1 MEEYQH
7 SKKARYLAAVVY
19 LVILA
24 VVLTGTY
31 FSEQQKAEAKAQQSV
46 DRLRVKASRFAEGIC
61 VTAVKFTPKQI
72 PRTSKPAKTESNADH
87 RKSQQE

>member
-24 VVLTGTY
+24 VVLAGTY

-46 DRLRVKASRFAEGIC
+46 DR
-61 VTAVKFTPKQI
+61 
-72 PRTSKPAKTESNADH
+72 
-87 RKSQQE
+87 